1 MSMYVAADDYSLSP
15 LLSLVI
21 AGPLDMVDMEDRV
34 LPDTRPRG
42 HNIAISNYQGGEKE
56 FQTFCFAVKFAVQRS
71 PTRNFGQRRRTY
83 SCQPREHQDYT
94 EYELSVESVRNNEP
108 AKMSL
113 EGSTSAI
120 HLNLPPT
127 SSSQA

>member
-34 LPDTRPRG
+34 LPDTVPRG

-56 FQTFCFAVKFAVQRS
+56 FQTFCFPVKFAVQRS
-71 PTRNFGQRRRTY
+71 PTRNFGQRRRTAVNLA
-83 SCQPREHQDYT
+83 STKTTQ
-94 EYELSVESVRNNEP
+94 
-108 AKMSL
+108 
-113 EGSTSAI
+113 STSSQLRASEI
-120 HLNLPPT
+120 IRPPKCRSKAPPLPSTSTSLPHLRPKRE
-127 SSSQA
+127 